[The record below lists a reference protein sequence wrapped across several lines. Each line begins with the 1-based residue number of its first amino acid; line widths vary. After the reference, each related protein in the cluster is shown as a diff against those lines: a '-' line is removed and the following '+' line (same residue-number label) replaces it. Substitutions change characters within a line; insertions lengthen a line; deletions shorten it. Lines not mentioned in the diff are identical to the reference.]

1 MNFYGQLIS
10 CHDHLW
16 SNEFAVPCNGFWLFF
31 LHANPSFHQN
41 LRRRTLLYTVV
52 LSPWQR
58 VLLGLDF

>member
-1 MNFYGQLIS
+1 MTIYGQMNLQYP
-10 CHDHLW
+10 
-16 SNEFAVPCNGFWLFF
+16 VMGFGFFF